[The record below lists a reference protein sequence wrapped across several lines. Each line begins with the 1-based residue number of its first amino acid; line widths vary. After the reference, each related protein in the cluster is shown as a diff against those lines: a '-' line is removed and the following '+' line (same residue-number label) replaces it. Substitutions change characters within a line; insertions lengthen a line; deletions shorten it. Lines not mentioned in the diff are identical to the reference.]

1 MTKKYFIWK
10 DPACG
15 GKNIEWLE
23 VSGREFYQ
31 MLQDVRNA
39 SRCFVRLGNDAC
51 PEADI
56 LIVEATK
63 KQYALWKREQNAH
76 AYLAKYE
83 SMVQIESLDDTSGG
97 EGELPLHER
106 LADHEIDV
114 ERAALAA
121 VLSEQLARGL
131 QNLPPEEAALLCS
144 YYVHRKT
151 AREIADKL
159 GISQQAVWKRLQRGL
174 GKLKKYFE

>member
-1 MTKKYFIWK
+1 M
-10 DPACG
+10 
-15 GKNIEWLE
+15 
-23 VSGREFYQ
+23 
-31 MLQDVRNA
+31 
-39 SRCFVRLGNDAC
+39 GNDAC
-51 PEADI
+51 PETDI

-106 LADHEIDV
+106 LGDDEVDV
-114 ERAALAA
+114 ERTALSG
-121 VLSEQLARGL
+121 VLSEQLARAL
-131 QNLPPEEAALLCS
+131 QDLPPGEAALLCS